1 MTPPDDDATTG
12 DESTDEPAASDGTA
26 NAGAESLDPAA
37 AFAAL
42 SDPIRVDIL
51 RELSAYRRETG
62 GGDPIGFADLRRR
75 VEVRDSGRF
84 RYHLNELR
92 DHFVEKAAGGDGYR
106 LTHAGT
112 AVVAAVISGTLTDA
126 STTGRAELDS
136 ECLECGEPAVAT
148 CEEGV
153 CAVSCPNDHRLF
165 RWNVPPNA
173 TADATIPEVVERAE
187 LLATQAI
194 EQALTGLCP
203 TCYDPIES
211 EVEVRVGSE
220 RESEAPTADE
230 SEDEE
235 RTESGDGDSTSRL
248 RAVCDTCGGRVVGP
262 VGFCLLVDPE
272 VAAFYRRHGRRLRDH
287 HVWEHPFVTDEAVSV
302 VETDPVRVTVD
313 VVIEGDC
320 LRVTVDGTG
329 SVVGTERT
337 AET

>member
-1 MTPPDDDATTG
+1 MAVTPPTDDDATAG
-12 DESTDEPAASDGTA
+12 DERSGEPTA
-26 NAGAESLDPAA
+26 NDESANRDGESVDPAA

-51 RELSAYRRETG
+51 RELAAYRRETD

-75 VEVRDSGRF
+75 VEIRDSGRF

-106 LTHAGT
+106 LTHAGM
-112 AVVAAVISGTLTDA
+112 AVVAAVISGALTDA

-136 ECLECGEPAVAT
+136 ECLVCGRPAIAT

-153 CAVSCPNDHRLF
+153 CAVSCANAHRLF

-211 EVEVRVGSE
+211 EVEVRVG
-220 RESEAPTADE
+220 DE
-230 SEDEE
+230 SEGEMHTGSEDP
-235 RTESGDGDSTSRL
+235 DTSPRL
-248 RAVCDTCGGRVVGP
+248 RAVCDTCGGRVLGP

-272 VAAFYRRHGRRLRDH
+272 VAAFYRQHGRRLRDH

-313 VVIEGDC
+313 VALEDDR

-337 AET
+337 TGT

>member
-1 MTPPDDDATTG
+1 VTPPADDAGGDSSGGDSAPSGT
-12 DESTDEPAASDGTA
+12 DESD
-26 NAGAESLDPAA
+26 AESVDPAA

-42 SDPIRVDIL
+42 SDPLRVDIL
-51 RELSAYRRETG
+51 RELSAYRREG
-62 GGDPIGFADLRRR
+62 GEEPIGFADLRRR

-92 DHFVEKAAGGDGYR
+92 DHFVEKAGDGYR

-112 AVVAAVISGTLTDA
+112 AVVAAVLAGTLTDA
-126 STTGRAELDS
+126 STTGRAQLDS
-136 ECLECGEPAVAT
+136 VCHDCGEPAVAT
-148 CEEGV
+148 CREGV
-153 CAVSCPNDHRLF
+153 CAVTCSNDHRLF
-165 RWNVPPNA
+165 QWNVPPNA
-173 TADATIPEVVERAE
+173 TADATVPEVVERAE

-194 EQALTGLCP
+194 ERALTGICP

-211 EVEVRVGSE
+211 EVRVGSTTE
-220 RESEAPTADE
+220 DEAAESERADE
-230 SEDEE
+230 P
-235 RTESGDGDSTSRL
+235 RL
-248 RAVCDTCGGRVVGP
+248 RAVCDTCGGRVLGP

-287 HVWEHPFVTDEAVSV
+287 HVWEHPFVEDDAVSV

-313 VVIEGDC
+313 VALDDDR

-337 AET
+337 SGS